1 MKVLPVIPHIGIGP
15 LKLGMSPQQILAA
28 IGEVQKNY
36 DLPTRGKLQVSE
48 EDDDGGIL
56 LRYSCNAFFFMVR
69 YRNNQAIEV
78 DVDDQISDYLTV
90 SLYEKDVFK
99 VEAEDLIHMLKKRS
113 AYSIDDVDEQ
123 LSTNYEFPDI
133 GIRLWREY
141 AFHKKLLSDKKYVE
155 EMSLIIDEMYQYL
168 YFQIVG
174 VQHPSALTNDKYY
187 KLK

>member
-1 MKVLPVIPHIGIGP
+1 MKILPVIPHIGIGP

-28 IGEVQKNY
+28 IDELQKNY
-36 DLPTRGKLQVSE
+36 DLPTMRKLQVLE
-48 EDDDGGIL
+48 EDDDGEIL
-56 LRYSCNAFFFMVR
+56 LRYCSDIFFFMVR

-78 DVDDQISDYLTV
+78 DVDYQISDYLMV
-90 SLYEKDVFK
+90 SLYEMDVFK
-99 VEAEDLIHMLKKRS
+99 VEAEELINMLKKRS

-168 YFQIVG
+168 YFQIIG
-174 VQHPSALTNDKYY
+174 VQHPSALTNDK
-187 KLK
+187 LL